1 MKTFNQIKSLI
12 GFCQTDEFFLEYLQ
26 MLQAAGVIHP
36 VESDID
42 ATAKPSVKIFM
53 IALPVC
59 MALKQRKHYGNRTDT
74 NDGGRR

>member
-1 MKTFNQIKSLI
+1 MRTFNQIKSLI

-42 ATAKPSVKIFM
+42 ADSKTVSEDFYDRLASV
-53 IALPVC
+53 
-59 MALKQRKHYGNRTDT
+59 YGIEAEETLWQQD
-74 NDGGRR
+74 

>member
-42 ATAKPSVKIFM
+42 ADSKTVSDDFYDRLASV
-53 IALPVC
+53 
-59 MALKQRKHYGNRTDT
+59 YGIEAEETLWRQD
-74 NDGGRR
+74 

>member
-36 VESDID
+36 VESDVD
-42 ATAKPSVKIFM
+42 ADSKTVSEDFYDRLASV
-53 IALPVC
+53 
-59 MALKQRKHYGNRTDT
+59 YGIEAEETLWQQD
-74 NDGGRR
+74 

>member
-26 MLQAAGVIHP
+26 MLEAAGVIHP

-42 ATAKPSVKIFM
+42 SDSKTVSEDFYNRLASV
-53 IALPVC
+53 
-59 MALKQRKHYGNRTDT
+59 YGIEAEETLWQQD
-74 NDGGRR
+74 

>member
-36 VESDID
+36 GESDID
-42 ATAKPSVKIFM
+42 ADSKTVSEDFYDRLASV
-53 IALPVC
+53 
-59 MALKQRKHYGNRTDT
+59 YGIEVEETLWQQD
-74 NDGGRR
+74 

>member
-42 ATAKPSVKIFM
+42 AVSKTVSEDFYDRLASV
-53 IALPVC
+53 
-59 MALKQRKHYGNRTDT
+59 YGIEAEETLWQQD
-74 NDGGRR
+74 

>member
-12 GFCQTDEFFLEYLQ
+12 GFCQTDEFFPEYLQ

-42 ATAKPSVKIFM
+42 ADSKTVSEDFYDRLASV
-53 IALPVC
+53 
-59 MALKQRKHYGNRTDT
+59 YGIEAEETLWQQD
-74 NDGGRR
+74 

>member
-42 ATAKPSVKIFM
+42 SDSKTVSEDFYNRLASVYDIE
-53 IALPVC
+53 AEETLW
-59 MALKQRKHYGNRTDT
+59 QQD
-74 NDGGRR
+74 

>member
-36 VESDID
+36 GESDID
-42 ATAKPSVKIFM
+42 ADSKTVSEDFYDRLASV
-53 IALPVC
+53 
-59 MALKQRKHYGNRTDT
+59 YGIEAEDT
-74 NDGGRR
+74 LWQQD

>member
-36 VESDID
+36 GESDID
-42 ATAKPSVKIFM
+42 ADSKTVSDDFYDRLASV
-53 IALPVC
+53 
-59 MALKQRKHYGNRTDT
+59 YGIEAEETLWHQD
-74 NDGGRR
+74 

>member
-26 MLQAAGVIHP
+26 MLQTAGVIHP

-42 ATAKPSVKIFM
+42 SDSKTVSEDFYNRLASV
-53 IALPVC
+53 
-59 MALKQRKHYGNRTDT
+59 YGIEAEETLWQQD
-74 NDGGRR
+74 

>member
-42 ATAKPSVKIFM
+42 ADSKTVSEEFYDRLASV
-53 IALPVC
+53 
-59 MALKQRKHYGNRTDT
+59 YGIEAEETLWQQD
-74 NDGGRR
+74 

>member
-42 ATAKPSVKIFM
+42 SDSKTVSEDFYNRLASV
-53 IALPVC
+53 
-59 MALKQRKHYGNRTDT
+59 YGIEAEETLWQQD
-74 NDGGRR
+74 

>member
-42 ATAKPSVKIFM
+42 SDSKTVSDDFYVRLASV
-53 IALPVC
+53 
-59 MALKQRKHYGNRTDT
+59 YGIEAEETLWQQD
-74 NDGGRR
+74 

>member
-36 VESDID
+36 GESDID
-42 ATAKPSVKIFM
+42 SDSKTVSEDFYNRLASV
-53 IALPVC
+53 
-59 MALKQRKHYGNRTDT
+59 YGIEAEETLWQQD
-74 NDGGRR
+74 

>member
-36 VESDID
+36 GESDID
-42 ATAKPSVKIFM
+42 ADSKTVSDDFYERLASV
-53 IALPVC
+53 
-59 MALKQRKHYGNRTDT
+59 YGIEAEEILWQQD
-74 NDGGRR
+74 

>member
-1 MKTFNQIKSLI
+1 MKTFNHIKSLI

-42 ATAKPSVKIFM
+42 ADSKIVSEDFYDRLASV
-53 IALPVC
+53 
-59 MALKQRKHYGNRTDT
+59 YGIEAEETLWQQD
-74 NDGGRR
+74 

>member
-12 GFCQTDEFFLEYLQ
+12 GFCQTDKFFLEYLQ

-42 ATAKPSVKIFM
+42 ADSKTVSDDFYDRLASV
-53 IALPVC
+53 
-59 MALKQRKHYGNRTDT
+59 YGIEAEETLWQQD
-74 NDGGRR
+74 

>member
-36 VESDID
+36 GESDID
-42 ATAKPSVKIFM
+42 ADSKTVSEDFYDRLASV
-53 IALPVC
+53 
-59 MALKQRKHYGNRTDT
+59 YGIEAEETLWQQD
-74 NDGGRR
+74 

>member
-36 VESDID
+36 DESDID
-42 ATAKPSVKIFM
+42 ADSKTVSEDFYDRLASV
-53 IALPVC
+53 
-59 MALKQRKHYGNRTDT
+59 YGIEAEETLWQQD
-74 NDGGRR
+74 

>member
-42 ATAKPSVKIFM
+42 ADSKTVSDNFYDRLASV
-53 IALPVC
+53 
-59 MALKQRKHYGNRTDT
+59 YGIEAEETLWQQD
-74 NDGGRR
+74 

>member
-36 VESDID
+36 AESDID
-42 ATAKPSVKIFM
+42 SDSKTVSEDFYNRLASV
-53 IALPVC
+53 
-59 MALKQRKHYGNRTDT
+59 YGIEAEETLWQQD
-74 NDGGRR
+74 

>member
-26 MLQAAGVIHP
+26 MLRAAGVIHP

-42 ATAKPSVKIFM
+42 SDSKTVSEDFYNRLASV
-53 IALPVC
+53 
-59 MALKQRKHYGNRTDT
+59 YGIEAEETLWQQD
-74 NDGGRR
+74 

>member
-36 VESDID
+36 GESDID
-42 ATAKPSVKIFM
+42 ADSKTVSDDFYDRIASV
-53 IALPVC
+53 
-59 MALKQRKHYGNRTDT
+59 YGIEAEETLWQQD
-74 NDGGRR
+74 

>member
-36 VESDID
+36 GESDID
-42 ATAKPSVKIFM
+42 ADSKTVSDDFYVRLASV
-53 IALPVC
+53 
-59 MALKQRKHYGNRTDT
+59 YGIEAEETLWQQD
-74 NDGGRR
+74 

>member
-1 MKTFNQIKSLI
+1 MMKTFNQIKSLI

-42 ATAKPSVKIFM
+42 ADSKTVSDDFYDRLASV
-53 IALPVC
+53 
-59 MALKQRKHYGNRTDT
+59 YGIEAEETLWQQD
-74 NDGGRR
+74 

>member
-36 VESDID
+36 GESDID
-42 ATAKPSVKIFM
+42 ADSKTVSEDFYDRLASV
-53 IALPVC
+53 
-59 MALKQRKHYGNRTDT
+59 YGIETLWQQD
-74 NDGGRR
+74 

>member
-36 VESDID
+36 GESDID
-42 ATAKPSVKIFM
+42 ADSKTVSDDFYDRLASV
-53 IALPVC
+53 
-59 MALKQRKHYGNRTDT
+59 YGIEAEDT
-74 NDGGRR
+74 LWQQD

>member
-36 VESDID
+36 DESDID
-42 ATAKPSVKIFM
+42 ADSKTVSEDFYERLASV
-53 IALPVC
+53 
-59 MALKQRKHYGNRTDT
+59 YGIEAEETLWQQD
-74 NDGGRR
+74 